1 MPLLALVATVP
12 AAAAPAAAAAALA
25 AAAPLA
31 LAATAT
37 ALAAIAAREVISRG
51 RAFMANRFYR
61 QPAAEPPAP
70 AAEPVTLADLAA
82 SGRWPPRIADLDCRH
97 AAAVDLFVQGPCKDC
112 DEICVRIPIE
122 AAAAAAA
129 RLARL
134 AASK

>member
-12 AAAAPAAAAAALA
+12 AAVTAPAAAAALA
-25 AAAPLA
+25 AAAPLVIGA
-31 LAATAT
+31 AATA
-37 ALAAIAAREVISRG
+37 AAAVLARAAIIHGS
-51 RAFMANRFYR
+51 AFMANRFYR

-82 SGRWPPRIADLDCRH
+82 SGRWPPRIADFDCRH

-134 AASK
+134 AAS